1 MKIRITDYVFDASAK
16 TVTSSSFDGL
26 EGILLITNVTDNVI
40 IYNFADPLRGWVL
53 VGTTL
58 TLVYDTST
66 MSDSDSLQIFYDDG
80 VSISTSSKQD
90 TQTTLLQGIAGF
102 TVTGYDYIALT
113 YVAAGNGAG
122 EIETAIFKSGGVDG
136 TTIATLTLTYNASN
150 EIATVT
156 KT

>member
-1 MKIRITDYVFDASAK
+1 MTSGSGNRIPTKWNPNKIPTYVESIGDTPTTEAATSA
-16 TVTSSSFDGL
+16 
-26 EGILLITNVTDNVI
+26 
-40 IYNFADPLRGWVL
+40 
-53 VGTTL
+53 
-58 TLVYDTST
+58 
-66 MSDSDSLQIFYDDG
+66 
-80 VSISTSSKQD
+80 KQD

-122 EIETAIFKSGGVDG
+122 EIETAIFKQNGASG

-150 EIATVT
+150 EVATVT

>member
-1 MKIRITDYVFDASAK
+1 MTSGSGNRIPTKWNPNKTPTYVESIGDTPTEAA
-16 TVTSSSFDGL
+16 
-26 EGILLITNVTDNVI
+26 
-40 IYNFADPLRGWVL
+40 
-53 VGTTL
+53 
-58 TLVYDTST
+58 TST
-66 MSDSDSLQIFYDDG
+66 SA
-80 VSISTSSKQD
+80 KQD

-122 EIETAIFKSGGVDG
+122 EIETAIFKTGGAGG

-150 EIATVT
+150 EVATVT

>member
-1 MKIRITDYVFDASAK
+1 MTRLGGASSGNIG
-16 TVTSSSFDGL
+16 SSALPTGAA
-26 EGILLITNVTDNVI
+26 T
-40 IYNFADPLRGWVL
+40 AA
-53 VGTTL
+53 
-58 TLVYDTST
+58 
-66 MSDSDSLQIFYDDG
+66 
-80 VSISTSSKQD
+80 KQD
-90 TQTTLLQGIAGF
+90 TQTTILQGIAGF

-122 EIETAIFKSGGVDG
+122 EIETATFKSGGAGG